1 MATAEVLYDRG
12 VHYAANC
19 KRCGGGMSCN
29 RILHGRQTYT
39 CVGCGTVM
47 YVYRVT
53 ISDSVIELTV
63 WAHECPEGMMLGT
76 YVNGLIDQLRPIATG

>member
-1 MATAEVLYDRG
+1 
-12 VHYAANC
+12 
-19 KRCGGGMSCN
+19 
-29 RILHGRQTYT
+29 
-39 CVGCGTVM
+39 M